1 MNKLEKE
8 SIKNLLIQLMIPSL
22 VTALV
27 TGSYN
32 LVDGIFIGQSL
43 GIAGT
48 SANVYIFMIYT
59 LIYSFSAL
67 ASEGTASLLT
77 IILGEAKYKKAEE
90 VLSISVLLSLIL
102 SVIQSILIWG
112 GLDYLLRIFGT
123 PSILY
128 HFIWEFTSVFL
139 IGSPVYFV
147 SHTLLNCVRAQGA
160 VKEVLYINLIS
171 FVVNTGTG
179 GIFILIFH
187 MGFTGSALSTILANL
202 TILVMTCYTYLKTS
216 SKLKLKFF
224 FPDSKTLLKRAKRI
238 INMGLPFFL
247 TTIISVLLLILYN
260 RVALAYASAYGV
272 AALSIVSSIY
282 RYIISLMNA
291 ITNGVQPIISF
302 NYGAQNSVRVQK
314 SLRSSLTVGTLFS
327 IFLFVIIQ
335 LYSKEIVSLFNSDSK
350 SFVAFTSSALRIVML
365 SLPLQGIINI
375 GTNYFQYISQPRV
388 STILVILRQIIF
400 QIPLA
405 VFLPL
410 IFNISGLWD
419 SYYISDLLI
428 FLLIIWLIKKR
439 NQ

>member
-1 MNKLEKE
+1 M
-8 SIKNLLIQLMIPSL
+8 QL
-22 VTALV
+22 
-27 TGSYN
+27 
-32 LVDGIFIGQSL
+32 
-43 GIAGT
+43 
-48 SANVYIFMIYT
+48 
-59 LIYSFSAL
+59 
-67 ASEGTASLLT
+67 
-77 IILGEAKYKKAEE
+77 
-90 VLSISVLLSLIL
+90 
-102 SVIQSILIWG
+102 
-112 GLDYLLRIFGT
+112 
-123 PSILY
+123 
-128 HFIWEFTSVFL
+128 
-139 IGSPVYFV
+139 
-147 SHTLLNCVRAQGA
+147 
-160 VKEVLYINLIS
+160 
-171 FVVNTGTG
+171 
-179 GIFILIFH
+179 
-187 MGFTGSALSTILANL
+187 
-202 TILVMTCYTYLKTS
+202 
-216 SKLKLKFF
+216 
-224 FPDSKTLLKRAKRI
+224 
-238 INMGLPFFL
+238 
-247 TTIISVLLLILYN
+247 
-260 RVALAYASAYGV
+260 
-272 AALSIVSSIY
+272 
-282 RYIISLMNA
+282 
-291 ITNGVQPIISF
+291 QPIISF